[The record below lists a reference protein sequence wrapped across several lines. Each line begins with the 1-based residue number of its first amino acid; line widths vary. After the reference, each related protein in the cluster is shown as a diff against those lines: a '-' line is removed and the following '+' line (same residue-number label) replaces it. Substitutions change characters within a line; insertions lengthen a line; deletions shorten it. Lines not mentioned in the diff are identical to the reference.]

1 VRRAI
6 PCFAAAAAALTCAL
20 AATPALAGQIVWLR
34 AAGSSGGA
42 VWAANDDG
50 TYPHRLVAAGNS
62 QLAAQFPGGTL
73 ADPDI
78 FQNGGSTVLF
88 TDTEGAFAAPGG
100 TGLCTNPC
108 TNVVSLASGV
118 LSAPLP
124 APPATGAAF
133 ATQPRLARGGAL
145 VTQYA
150 LYPSASPTTLGSATT
165 QGIFEGPAG
174 ASSFGLPWADTAT
187 EAMPLRADAA
197 PDPANASL
205 VAWVENQDPSCTRFA
220 VNGAPVCQYAIHVA
234 QASATASPPVAIF
247 DDEAPPGSGP
257 SSLAWSS
264 DGRNLL
270 IVDDQPPNDGIYE
283 VPASTSAPAAG
294 KQVKELIAEPPGWIF
309 GQARFAGSKV
319 VFDARGEGHSTPNTS
334 DIYAISAK
342 CDSGTCSFPDS
353 ATNLTSDA
361 AADNIGPAWSS
372 AAAPLPALGAAPV
385 AGAAPKLDAAKI
397 VSRTVT
403 AKTGVSFEVTLSV
416 AGSLSVSISRH
427 GHTIGTTT
435 LHLAAGA
442 STVTIKQPGG
452 HALTTGTDEAKLR
465 VGGSTAVRYA
475 TTFTVRPAPRS
486 PTKSAP

>member
-1 VRRAI
+1 MRRAI
-6 PCFAAAAAALTCAL
+6 PCLAAAAALTCAL
-20 AATPALAGQIVWLR
+20 AASPALAGQIVWLR

-42 VWAANDDG
+42 IWAANDDG
-50 TYPHRLVAAGNS
+50 SYPHRLVAAGS
-62 QLAAQFPGGTL
+62 GALATQYPGATL

-88 TDTEGAFAAPGG
+88 TATEGAFAAPGG
-100 TGLCTNPC
+100 TGLCADPC

-133 ATQPRLARGGAL
+133 ATQPRLAPGGQV

-150 LYPSASPTTLGSATT
+150 LYPNASPATLGSATT
-165 QGIFEGPAG
+165 QGVFASPAG
-174 ASSFGLPWADTAT
+174 ASAFGLPWANTAT
-187 EAMPLRADAA
+187 EAMPLRADPA

-205 VAWVENQDPSCTRFA
+205 VAWVENQDPTCSRFA
-220 VNGAPVCQYAIHVA
+220 VNGAPVCQYEIHVA
-234 QASATASPPVAIF
+234 PAAATGSPPVAIF
-247 DDEAPPGSGP
+247 DDETPPGSGP

-283 VPASTSAPAAG
+283 VSASTSAPAAT
-294 KQVKELIAEPPGWIF
+294 KQVAELIAEPPGWTF

-319 VFDARGEGHSTPNTS
+319 VFDARGEGHSVPNTS

-342 CDSGTCSFPDS
+342 CGSGTCSFPQS
-353 ATNLTSDA
+353 ATNLTNNA
-361 AADNIGPAWSS
+361 AADNIDPAWTS
-372 AAAPLPALGAAPV
+372 AAAPLSAVGAAPV
-385 AGAAPKLDAAKI
+385 AGAPPKLDAAAI
-397 VSRTVT
+397 ASRTVT
-403 AKTGVSFEVTLSV
+403 AKSGVSFEVTLSV
-416 AGSLSVSISRH
+416 SGSLGVSISRH

-435 LHLAAGA
+435 LHLPAGA
-442 STVTIKQPGG
+442 SKFAIRRLGG

-465 VGGSTAVRYA
+465 VGGSTVVRYSA
-475 TTFTVRPAPRS
+475 TFTVRAAPSR